1 MIVIDQFEEIFAPD
15 CDVQQRERFVAN
27 LLYASSI
34 AGGQTVVI
42 LTMRADFFGKCA
54 SIPALA
60 ARIADRDV
68 LVPPLSA
75 DGIRDAITKPAERVG
90 LELEKGLVDTILDD
104 LGTAPG
110 VLPLLQL
117 TLLELWEGR
126 RGQWLTV
133 DRYHEIGGVQGAIA
147 QRAET
152 AFARL
157 TPEQQR
163 AARRVLL
170 RLTTPGRGPRTVD
183 AVPRWPELVP
193 AGRRRPTSRPSS
205 TS

>member
-1 MIVIDQFEEIFAPD
+1 
-15 CDVQQRERFVAN
+15 
-27 LLYASSI
+27 
-34 AGGQTVVI
+34 
-42 LTMRADFFGKCA
+42 MRADFFGKCA

-75 DGIRDAITKPAERVG
+75 NGNPQRHRPSRQKRVG
-90 LELEKGLVDTILDD
+90 LEFEKGLVDTIVHD

-126 RGQWLTV
+126 RGRWLTT

-147 QRAET
+147 QTSGGRVRA
-152 AFARL
+152 
-157 TPEQQR
+157 PD
-163 AARRVLL
+163 
-170 RLTTPGRGPRTVD
+170 GRPAEGGSTRPAPPHD
-183 AVPRWPELVP
+183 A
-193 AGRRRPTSRPSS
+193 G
-205 TS
+205 

>member
-1 MIVIDQFEEIFAPD
+1 MSVLRPGSHPLESLAARLVPVLELPGSPIAEQAAILDLLGRDERGLHNAVATVLAGGAANQRIAIVVDQFEEVFAPD

-42 LTMRADFFGKCA
+42 LTILSRFLRQVRLDPGV
-54 SIPALA
+54 A

-75 DGIRDAITKPAERVG
+75 DGIRDAIVKPAERVG

-110 VLPLLQL
+110 
-117 TLLELWEGR
+117 G
-126 RGQWLTV
+126 
-133 DRYHEIGGVQGAIA
+133 
-147 QRAET
+147 
-152 AFARL
+152 F
-157 TPEQQR
+157 
-163 AARRVLL
+163 
-170 RLTTPGRGPRTVD
+170 
-183 AVPRWPELVP
+183 
-193 AGRRRPTSRPSS
+193 PSS
-205 TS
+205 S